1 MKSRNLAVS
10 INRIPLIT
18 ALIVLA
24 VCTVP
29 AFFMNT
35 LFGYFPSVFLTAFLI
50 FSFLY
55 GFIISGK
62 IQSRGKE
69 DLFQCTR
76 NEDLL
81 LEQYFLNRS
90 VLPVSHCEAR
100 FVTTDLKGLP
110 RSEST
115 AFFSLGPK
123 EQRNLHF
130 RVRFDHVGEYGFYL
144 KELRVNGFLGILS
157 FLIPGSGRIR
167 VEVLPKIH
175 NMDAVDLSGNVR
187 TESLDA
193 KYRSSAE
200 SIDVSGV
207 REYGIGD
214 PIKLIHWKLSSHTG
228 VYMTKTLESYGNNA
242 LTIIPGFRAE
252 KDEEKLMN
260 LYDAVAECCVSLNN
274 LAIENGIDTTYFM
287 ENRQGQN
294 CIIPSVAGSLPQ
306 EMLPMDD
313 SEENLLTRLEEESGK
328 RYSSDNVAVCT
339 SSLKPEAADTLTRMI
354 QSGRNVML
362 FFIKDGSEEI
372 GREEARVLRMLSFF
386 GIHCWT
392 IRSADEIDKVVGI

>member
-1 MKSRNLAVS
+1 
-10 INRIPLIT
+10 
-18 ALIVLA
+18 
-24 VCTVP
+24 
-29 AFFMNT
+29 
-35 LFGYFPSVFLTAFLI
+35 
-50 FSFLY
+50 
-55 GFIISGK
+55 
-62 IQSRGKE
+62 
-69 DLFQCTR
+69 
-76 NEDLL
+76 
-81 LEQYFLNRS
+81 
-90 VLPVSHCEAR
+90 
-100 FVTTDLKGLP
+100 
-110 RSEST
+110 
-115 AFFSLGPK
+115 
-123 EQRNLHF
+123 
-130 RVRFDHVGEYGFYL
+130 
-144 KELRVNGFLGILS
+144 
-157 FLIPGSGRIR
+157 
-167 VEVLPKIH
+167 
-175 NMDAVDLSGNVR
+175 
-187 TESLDA
+187 
-193 KYRSSAE
+193 
-200 SIDVSGV
+200 
-207 REYGIGD
+207 
-214 PIKLIHWKLSSHTG
+214 
-228 VYMTKTLESYGNNA
+228 MTKTLESYGNNA

-354 QSGRNVML
+354 LSGRNVML